1 MRFDDYIS
9 NPMGRK
15 NAVMSNREMY
25 RNMYAEKLDK
35 ILIRENGKIDY
46 TLYTDK
52 DRYLIHFKIPSEVV
66 PNFYYDTVVEFVP
79 NGPKSMATTIKD
91 YDVKFYSN
99 DPSFVYTFAHAFI
112 KNDIFIRDLL
122 PRMSKEA
129 VRKVATEKNPSNEVG
144 YVKSIYF
151 AYILMVRNSLFD
163 KLKFKA
169 FGQKYNRKR
178 LLENITHAEEKI
190 ESRKKAEADLNKGKR
205 EKNKHDKEIREK
217 DRKTLMGDN
226 VVTHTPT
233 ISKTK
238 VVGSV
243 SRTNTV
249 GKVNKIKR

>member
-66 PNFYYDTVVEFVP
+66 PNFYYDTVVEFAP

-129 VRKVATEKNPSNEVG
+129 VKRVATEKNPSNEVG

-151 AYILMVRNSLFD
+151 AYILMVRHSLFD

-190 ESRKKAEADLNKGKR
+190 ESRKKAEEDLNKGKR

>member
-1 MRFDDYIS
+1 
-9 NPMGRK
+9 
-15 NAVMSNREMY
+15 MSNREMY

-129 VRKVATEKNPSNEVG
+129 VKKVATEKNPSNEVG

>member
-1 MRFDDYIS
+1 
-9 NPMGRK
+9 
-15 NAVMSNREMY
+15 MSNREMY

-66 PNFYYDTVVEFVP
+66 PKFYYDTVVEFVP

-129 VRKVATEKNPSNEVG
+129 VKKVATEKNPSNEVG

>member
-46 TLYTDK
+46 TLYADK

-66 PNFYYDTVVEFVP
+66 PKFYYDTVVEFVP

-129 VRKVATEKNPSNEVG
+129 VKRVATEKNPSNEVG

-190 ESRKKAEADLNKGKR
+190 ESRKKAEEDLNKDKR
-205 EKNKHDKEIREK
+205 VKNKHDKEIREK

-249 GKVNKIKR
+249 GKVNKVKR

>member
-46 TLYTDK
+46 TLYIDK

-129 VRKVATEKNPSNEVG
+129 VKKVATEKNPSNEVG

-190 ESRKKAEADLNKGKR
+190 ESRKKAEEDLNKGKR

>member
-52 DRYLIHFKIPSEVV
+52 DRYLIHFKIPSEVI

-129 VRKVATEKNPSNEVG
+129 VKKVATEKNPSNEVG

-190 ESRKKAEADLNKGKR
+190 ESRKKAEEDLNKGKR

>member
-35 ILIRENGKIDY
+35 ILLRENGKIDY

-66 PNFYYDTVVEFVP
+66 PKFYYDTVLEFTP
-79 NGPKSMATTIKD
+79 EGTKSMSTNIKD
-91 YDVKFYSN
+91 YNVKFYSN

-129 VRKVATEKNPSNEVG
+129 VRKVATEKNPTNEVG

-151 AYILMVRNSLFD
+151 AYILMVRNGLFD

-190 ESRKKAEADLNKGKR
+190 ESRRKAEEDLNKDKKEKTKHDR
-205 EKNKHDKEIREK
+205 EIKNK
-217 DRKTLMGDN
+217 DRQLLMGDK
-226 VVTHTPT
+226 VITHTPT
-233 ISKTK
+233 ISSTR
-238 VVGSV
+238 VVSSV